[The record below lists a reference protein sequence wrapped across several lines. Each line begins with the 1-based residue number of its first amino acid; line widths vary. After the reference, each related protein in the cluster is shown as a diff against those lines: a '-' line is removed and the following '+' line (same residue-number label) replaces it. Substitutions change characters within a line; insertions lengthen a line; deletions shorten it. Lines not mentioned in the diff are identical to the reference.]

1 MGFRMEI
8 LFELGCMVILRIPYF
23 LGGNNVYQALYRK
36 WRPRTFDE
44 ISGQQHI
51 TKILR
56 LQCLENRVSHAY
68 LFCGTR
74 GTGKTST
81 AKILAKAINCEN
93 PSNGNPCNCC
103 YACTSI
109 DSGNAT
115 DVLEIDAASNNGVDD
130 IRDLRDEVVYP
141 PSMLKKRV
149 YIIDEVHMLS
159 TGAFN
164 ALLKTLEEPPEYI
177 AFILATTELS
187 KLPATI
193 ISRCIRFDFS
203 RLSEDI
209 IADRIRYVAEQ
220 EHISLGEGAAEL
232 LARLADGALRDGLSI
247 LEACTSGVGEG
258 NEITAE
264 AIRERLGIADA
275 DQLLAYYRGICS
287 KDTPAALTIL
297 NEVHSSSKDITI
309 FVEDVSALARDL
321 LVLRQM
327 KTVPQRGGL
336 FRFQKEAEQLLR
348 EYPDVLTT
356 EALFHICAVLEETL
370 GHIGKYATNKKML
383 LEFATIKLCDFS
395 LSDSTKALLARISRL
410 EKLLA
415 NGVVSPVDTVP
426 ATPEIQPKAESKA
439 EVVSQPKSN
448 GKAFT
453 KYAELAEEMMG
464 HPDLLPYIQKIKASI
479 EDGKFVITA
488 DAFTN
493 QMLQLG
499 SNPQALNE
507 AVRMVTGQAYEILF
521 RDRTNAQE
529 EDPLNEL

>member
-1 MGFRMEI
+1 M
-8 LFELGCMVILRIPYF
+8 
-23 LGGNNVYQALYRK
+23 YQALYRK

-44 ISGQQHI
+44 ISGQKHI
-51 TKILR
+51 TDILR
-56 LQCLENRVSHAY
+56 LQCEENRVSHAY

-81 AKILAKAINCEN
+81 AKILAKAVNCEN
-93 PSNGNPCNCC
+93 SVNGNPCNRC

-177 AFILATTELS
+177 VFILATTELN

-209 IADRIRYVAEQ
+209 IADRIRFVAEQ
-220 EHISLGEGAAEL
+220 EKISLGDGAAEL

-247 LEACTSGVGEG
+247 LEACTSGVGQG
-258 NEITAE
+258 NVISAE

-287 KDTPAALTIL
+287 KDTPTALTVL
-297 NEVHSSSKDITI
+297 DDVHNSSKDIAI
-309 FVEDVSALARDL
+309 FIEDVASLARDL
-321 LVLRQM
+321 LVLKQM
-327 KTVPQRGGL
+327 KAAPKRTTL
-336 FRFQKEAEQLLR
+336 FRFQKEAEQLLI
-348 EYPDVLTT
+348 EYPEILTT
-356 EALFHICAVLEETL
+356 EALFHICSVLEDTL
-370 GHIGKYATNKKML
+370 GQISKYTTNKKML

-395 LSDSTKALLARISRL
+395 LSDSSKALLARISRL
-410 EKLLA
+410 EKMLA
-415 NGVVSPVDTVP
+415 NGMLSPVVLAEPTASSVP
-426 ATPEIQPKAESKA
+426 KTATNNANRAPAERSG
-439 EVVSQPKSN
+439 VT
-448 GKAFT
+448 FT

-479 EDGKFVITA
+479 EDGKFIITA
-488 DAFTN
+488 EAFTN

-499 SNPQALNE
+499 SNPQAISE
-507 AVRMVTGQAYEILF
+507 AVRMVTGQAYEVVF
-521 RDRTNAQE
+521 RDRTKAM
-529 EDPLNEL
+529 EDDPMNEL

>member
-1 MGFRMEI
+1 M
-8 LFELGCMVILRIPYF
+8 
-23 LGGNNVYQALYRK
+23 YQALYRK

-56 LQCLENRVSHAY
+56 LQCMENRVSHAY

-93 PSNGNPCNCC
+93 PVDGNPCNCC

-177 AFILATTELS
+177 AFVLATTELN

-193 ISRCIRFDFS
+193 VSRCIRFDFS
-203 RLSEDI
+203 RLSEEI
-209 IADRIRYVAEQ
+209 IADRLRFVAEQ
-220 EHISLGEGAAEL
+220 ENISLGEGAAEL

-247 LEACTSGVGEG
+247 LEACTSGAGDG
-258 NEITAE
+258 NTITAD

-275 DQLLAYYRGICS
+275 DQLLAYYRGICT
-287 KDTPAALTIL
+287 KDTPAALAIL
-297 NEVHSSSKDITI
+297 DEVHSSSKDVAI
-309 FVEDVSALARDL
+309 FLEDVSSLARDL
-321 LVLRQM
+321 LVLKQL
-327 KTVPQRGGL
+327 KDPSGRGKL
-336 FRFQKEAEQLLR
+336 FRFYKEALTLL
-348 EYPDVLTT
+348 EDFPDVLTT
-356 EALFHICAVLEETL
+356 EALFYICSVLEETL
-370 GHIGKYATNKKML
+370 SHITKYATNKKML
-383 LEFATIKLCDFS
+383 LEFATIKLCDFT
-395 LSDSTKALLARISRL
+395 LSDSTKALMARLSRL

-415 NGVVSPVDTVP
+415 NGAVPPVAPPSAPTVEPKKTPVKQAP
-426 ATPEIQPKAESKA
+426 APSAKENVQP
-439 EVVSQPKSN
+439 
-448 GKAFT
+448 FT
-453 KYAELAEEMMG
+453 RYAELAEEMMG
-464 HPDLLPYIQKIKASI
+464 HPDLLPYIQKIKVSL

-488 DAFTN
+488 DSFTN

-499 SNPQALNE
+499 SNPQALND
-507 AVRMVTGQAYEILF
+507 AVKMVTGQAYEIVF
-521 RDRTNAQE
+521 RDRTKAME

>member
-1 MGFRMEI
+1 M
-8 LFELGCMVILRIPYF
+8 
-23 LGGNNVYQALYRK
+23 YQALYRK

-56 LQCLENRVSHAY
+56 LQCMENRVSHAY

-93 PSNGNPCNCC
+93 PVDGNPCNCC

-149 YIIDEVHMLS
+149 YIIDEVYMLS

-177 AFILATTELS
+177 VFVLATTELN

-203 RLSEDI
+203 RLSEEI
-209 IADRIRYVAEQ
+209 IESRLSYVAEQ
-220 EHISLGEGAAEL
+220 EQIRLGEGASAL

-247 LEACTSGVGEG
+247 LEACTSGVGDG
-258 NEITAE
+258 NEVTAE

-275 DQLLAYYRGICS
+275 DQLLAYYRGVCR
-287 KDTPAALTIL
+287 KDTPASLAIL
-297 NEVHSSSKDITI
+297 DEVHSSSKDITI
-309 FVEDVSALARDL
+309 FLEDVSALARDL
-321 LVLRQM
+321 LVLKQLKGATPR
-327 KTVPQRGGL
+327 TGL
-336 FRFQKEAEQLLR
+336 IRFPKEAMQLLN
-348 EYPDVLTT
+348 EFPDVLTT
-356 EALFHICAVLEETL
+356 ESLFYVCSVLEDTL
-370 GHIGKYATNKKML
+370 GRITKYATNKKML
-383 LEFATIKLCDFS
+383 LEFATIKLCDFT
-395 LSDSTKALLARISRL
+395 LSDSNKALLARLSRV

-415 NGVVSPVDTVP
+415 NGVVQPLSSATVVEQAVEKPQQAEKKPSP
-426 ATPEIQPKAESKA
+426 ERKIGE
-439 EVVSQPKSN
+439 
-448 GKAFT
+448 AFS

-464 HPDLLPYIQKIKASI
+464 HPDLLPYIQKIKASL

-488 DAFTN
+488 DRFTN

-499 SNPQALNE
+499 SNPQALGE
-507 AVRMVTGQAYEILF
+507 AVRMVTGQAYEIIF
-521 RDRTNAQE
+521 RDRTKAME

>member
-1 MGFRMEI
+1 
-8 LFELGCMVILRIPYF
+8 
-23 LGGNNVYQALYRK
+23 VYQALYRK

-56 LQCLENRVSHAY
+56 LQCMEDRVSHAY

-81 AKILAKAINCEN
+81 AKILAKAVNCEN
-93 PSNGNPCNCC
+93 PIDGNPCNCC

-177 AFILATTELS
+177 VFVLATTELN

-203 RLSEDI
+203 RLSEEI
-209 IADRIRYVAEQ
+209 IEERLNYVAQQEQ
-220 EHISLGEGAAEL
+220 IHLGEGASAL

-247 LEACTSGVGEG
+247 LEACTSGVGDG

-275 DQLLAYYRGICS
+275 DQLLAYYRGICQ
-287 KDTPAALTIL
+287 KDTPSALTIL
-297 NEVHSSSKDITI
+297 DEVHGSSKDITI
-309 FVEDVSALARDL
+309 FLEDVSALARDL
-321 LVLRQM
+321 LVLKQL
-327 KTVPQRGGL
+327 KGGTTRSGL
-336 FRFQKEAEQLLR
+336 IRFQKEARQLLE
-348 EYPDVLTT
+348 EYPDILTT
-356 EALFHICAVLEETL
+356 EALFYICSVLEDTL
-370 GHIGKYATNKKML
+370 GRISKYATNKKML
-383 LEFATIKLCDFS
+383 LEFATIKLCDFT
-395 LSDSTKALLARISRL
+395 LSDSNKALLARLSRL

-415 NGVVSPVDTVP
+415 NGVVQPLSSTPVVEKTIEKPQQVEKKPSP
-426 ATPEIQPKAESKA
+426 ER
-439 EVVSQPKSN
+439 KS
-448 GKAFT
+448 GEAFT

-464 HPDLLPYIQKIKASI
+464 HPDLLPYIQKIKVSI

-488 DAFTN
+488 DGFTN

-507 AVRMVTGQAYEILF
+507 AVRMVTGRAYEIVF
-521 RDRTNAQE
+521 RDRTKAME